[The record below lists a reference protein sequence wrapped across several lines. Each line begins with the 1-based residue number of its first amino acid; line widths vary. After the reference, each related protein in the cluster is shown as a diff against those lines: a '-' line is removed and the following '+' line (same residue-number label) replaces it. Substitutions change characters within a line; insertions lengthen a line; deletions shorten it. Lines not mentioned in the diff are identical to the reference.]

1 MKPWKDTKLNMSNE
15 ANTAYFVPA
24 ANETERGPGILVLHS
39 WWGLTPK
46 IKKICESFSDLGY
59 CALAPNFFGEVAL
72 TQDRAQEL
80 LSQAD
85 PNKMADLV
93 LSSIYALRSY
103 SDDPKNPIAIVG
115 FAMGGSLGL
124 WASTRQPET
133 VKTVVSVYG
142 TQDID
147 FSESKSNYLLI
158 SASDDDVATQD
169 EMNYTQ
175 ALIALGDRYAQ
186 TLIVEDT
193 KHGFAEDLD
202 PAYNES
208 AFEEIMEE
216 ITLFLRENF
225 PSGSTDLT

>member
-1 MKPWKDTKLNMSNE
+1 MSNE

-24 ANETERGPGILVLHS
+24 SNETGRGPGILVLHS
-39 WWGLTPK
+39 WWGLTPR
-46 IKKICESFSDLGY
+46 IKKMCENFADLGY

-72 TQDRAQEL
+72 SPDRAQEL

-93 LSSIYALRSY
+93 LSSIHALRSY
-103 SDDPKNPIAIVG
+103 SDEPGKPIAIVG

-124 WASTRQPET
+124 WASTRQPDSVEA
-133 VKTVVSVYG
+133 VVSVYG

-147 FSESKSNYLLI
+147 FSESKSKYLLV
-158 SASDDDVATQD
+158 SASDDDIATED

-175 ALIALGDRYAQ
+175 ALIALGDQHADSF
-186 TLIVEDT
+186 IVGET

-202 PAYNES
+202 PSFDETALDQ
-208 AFEEIMEE
+208 AMEQ
-216 ITLFLRENF
+216 IILFLGNNF
-225 PSGSTDLT
+225 RTDTH